1 MNFKMPELQL
11 NAMDLDLYFN
21 FLGRRAF
28 GNAYSTLPP
37 LLFH

>member
-28 GNAYSTLPP
+28 GNAYSTLTP